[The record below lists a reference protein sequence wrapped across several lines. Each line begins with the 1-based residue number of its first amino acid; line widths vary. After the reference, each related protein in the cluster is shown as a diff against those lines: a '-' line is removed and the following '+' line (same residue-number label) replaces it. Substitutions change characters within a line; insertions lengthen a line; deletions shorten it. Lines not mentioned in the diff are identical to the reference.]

1 MRELPLI
8 ALALCAAGRASAQAP
23 AAGSALREPAP
34 RSPSDVLVTAPR
46 ATADLRELAPRPN
59 AAARALAPGEAADVR
74 ELALRASVEVR
85 FDVSEAV
92 LCRPRAGAPA
102 VLCVAGVQGE
112 VRSWRF
118 EREGDAA
125 GFVAH
130 GPLGELVLADPRRCT
145 LDWSPLRAGGEDSLL
160 VASPRGV
167 EAHAGLENGAFGPA
181 ARMLAPRAKLHLR
194 TGRPTLAPIAQDVN
208 ADGRFDLLVP
218 SGETIEVWAANEDAS
233 AFARVAKV
241 RVPVTSS
248 RSVAGAELSDILR
261 ASLSIPTLVLR
272 DVDGDGR
279 ADLVVED
286 GAKRA
291 FHRVRADG
299 SIPEAPDVELDL
311 AIFRDTTPE
320 AGIAPGRTLATD
332 GVARYQSRDLDGD
345 RIPDAVIAH
354 RRKVWVF
361 RASGAGPQFTQPS
374 TILKADDDVT
384 ALSLADLDDDGRPD
398 LVLLKIAV
406 PTIGEILRGL
416 VSELAIDIDAIGYRN
431 VGEGKFD
438 PKPGWRSTLE
448 LRVPAILSL
457 LKSPETWI
465 QRFEDAGKRFR
476 RSAEADLDG
485 DGARDLLF
493 VAVDGASI
501 DAWRG
506 AAAAS
511 SAFESDRV
519 LRQVFFEDEER
530 TWDFERLI
538 EWLGALGEERARSVT
553 GGRAPDARANLR
565 DPASWRLEEL
575 TSADLDGDG
584 LDEVVLR
591 WTPLEPAADA
601 PRAVFDVLGW

>member
-8 ALALCAAGRASAQAP
+8 AIALCGAPLGEASAHAMLGAGVLEPKPLAPLGSSAAHAVRSSSRASEA
-23 AAGSALREPAP
+23 SRE
-34 RSPSDVLVTAPR
+34 S
-46 ATADLRELAPRPN
+46 
-59 AAARALAPGEAADVR
+59 R
-74 ELALRASVEVR
+74 ELALRASLEVR
-85 FDVSEAV
+85 FDVSEAE

-102 VLCVAGVQGE
+102 QLAVVGTHGE
-112 VRSWRF
+112 VRSWSF
-118 EREGDAA
+118 EREGNATA
-125 GFVAH
+125 LAVR
-130 GPLGELVLADPRRCT
+130 GPLGDLVLPDPRRCAI
-145 LDWSPLRAGGEDSLL
+145 DWSLLRADGEDVLL
-160 VASPRGV
+160 VASQRGV
-167 EAHAGLENGAFGPA
+167 EAFA
-181 ARMLAPRAKLHLR
+181 AAEDGSFATSPRVLAPRAKLLLR

-208 ADGRFDLLVP
+208 ADGRSDLLVP
-218 SGETIEVWAANEDAS
+218 NGPTIEVWAAQAEDG

-241 RVPVTSS
+241 RVPVASS

-261 ASLSIPTLVLR
+261 SSLSIPTLVLR

-311 AIFRDTTPE
+311 EIFRDTTPQAE
-320 AGIAPGRTLATD
+320 LAPGRTLATD

-345 RIPDAVIAH
+345 GIPDAVIAH
-354 RRKVWVF
+354 RRKVWAF
-361 RASGAGPQFTQPS
+361 KASKDGPQFTQPS

-398 LVLLKIAV
+398 LVLLKVAV
-406 PTIGEILRGL
+406 PTIGELLRGL
-416 VSELAIDIDAIGYRN
+416 VSELTIDVDAIGYRN
-431 VGEGKFD
+431 VGECKFD

-465 QRFEDAGKRFR
+465 QRLEDAGKRFR

-493 VAVDGASI
+493 VSVDGASVE
-501 DAWRG
+501 AWRG
-506 AAAAS
+506 AEAES
-511 SAFESDRV
+511 SGIEADRL
-519 LRQVFFEDEER
+519 LRKVFFEDEER
-530 TWDFERLI
+530 TWDFERLV

-553 GGRAPDARANLR
+553 GGRAADARANLR
-565 DPASWRLEEL
+565 DPSQWRLDAL
-575 TSADLDGDG
+575 LCADLDGDG
-584 LDEVVLR
+584 KDEVVLR